1 MNTNNTPPKDMK
13 NMPDGAPK
21 GMPPKG
27 APNGMPPMG
36 APNGMPPMGA
46 DGKPLSKKQLKQL
59 KKQQEM
65 AAIMATSK
73 YSRKPGQQG
82 GGPRR
87 GPGGPGGGR
96 RGGPPG
102 RGPTEKAKD
111 FKGSLVRT
119 IKYVSRFKWPILF
132 VALLCILS
140 SIAQIFSPKVQGQV
154 INVIQEAFTT
164 GTLNTSALFKWI
176 LLLGVIYVLS
186 ATFSFIQQ
194 WTTAG
199 VTQRLV
205 FSLRKDVDE
214 KLAKLP
220 LKYYDTRTHGEI
232 LSRVTNDVDNVSNT
246 LQQSITQVISSIIT
260 LVGVLVMM
268 LSISWVLTLITMCI
282 TPLYIIV
289 IYVIAPKSQRYFVG
303 QQAALGDINGHVEE
317 MYTGQKIVKAY
328 GRESESIEEFN
339 EINDRY
345 YTYSVRAQ
353 TISGLIMPLNRLL
366 GNFGYVLVC
375 VIGGMFVANG
385 SMLLGDVQAFMQY
398 VRQFNQPIQQTSNMM
413 NTLQS
418 TIASAERIFEILDE
432 PEEPAEASGEL
443 DLTHPEGAVKFEHVK
458 FGYSPDKI
466 LMQDLSIDV
475 KKGETIAIV
484 GPTGAGKTTLVN
496 LLMRFYDVNDGKIT
510 VDGVDIRD
518 MTRSGLRSMFGM
530 VLQDTWLFNGTI
542 RDNIAYGRPDAT
554 DEQIVAA
561 SKAARSDHF
570 IRTLPDG
577 YNTEINEEASNI
589 SQGQRQLL
597 TIARAFLADPEIL
610 ILDEAT
616 SSVDTRT
623 EVLIQSAMN
632 ELMKNRTS
640 FVIAHRLSTIRG
652 ADLILV
658 MNHGTIVE
666 QGTHESL
673 LAEGGFYA
681 DLWQSQFAGRD
692 LDEEEVG

>member
-13 NMPDGAPK
+13 NMPAGAPQ
-21 GMPPKG
+21 GMPPQG
-27 APNGMPPMG
+27 APNGMPPM
-36 APNGMPPMGA
+36 PGA
-46 DGKPLSKKQLKQL
+46 DGKPLTKKQQKAL

-73 YSRKPGQQG
+73 YARKNRQGGPGGGPG

-87 GPGGPGGGR
+87 GPGGGGP

-102 RGPTEKAKD
+102 HGPTEKAKD

-140 SIAQIFSPKVQGQV
+140 SIAHIFSPKVQGQV
-154 INVIQEAFTT
+154 INVIQDAFTT
-164 GTLNTSALFKWI
+164 GVLDTAELFKWV

-186 ATFSFIQQ
+186 AAFSFIQQ

-220 LKYYDTRTHGEI
+220 LKYYDSRTHGEI

-246 LQQSITQVISSIIT
+246 LQQSITQVISSVIT

-289 IYVIAPKSQRYFVG
+289 IYVIAPRSQRYFVG

-328 GRESESIEEFN
+328 GRENESIEEFN

-375 VIGGMFVANG
+375 VVGGMFVANG
-385 SMLLGDVQAFMQY
+385 SMRLGDVQAFMQY

-432 PEEPAEASGEL
+432 PEEPKEASGEH
-443 DLTHPEGAVKFEHVK
+443 DLKNPEGAVKFEHVK
-458 FGYSPDKI
+458 FGYDPDKI

-496 LLMRFYDVNDGKIT
+496 LLMRFYDVIDGKIT

>member
-21 GMPPKG
+21 GMPPKD
-27 APNGMPPMG
+27 

-432 PEEPAEASGEL
+432 PEEPKEASGEH
-443 DLTHPEGAVKFEHVK
+443 DLKNPEGAVKFEHVK

>member
-13 NMPDGAPK
+13 NMPAGAPQ
-21 GMPPKG
+21 GMPPQG
-27 APNGMPPMG
+27 APNGMPPM
-36 APNGMPPMGA
+36 PGA
-46 DGKPLSKKQLKQL
+46 DGKPLTKKQQKAL

-73 YSRKPGQQG
+73 YARKNRQGGPGGGPG

-87 GPGGPGGGR
+87 GPGGGGP

-102 RGPTEKAKD
+102 HGPTEKAKD

-140 SIAQIFSPKVQGQV
+140 SIAHIFSPKVQGQV
-154 INVIQEAFTT
+154 INVIQDAFTT
-164 GTLNTSALFKWI
+164 GVLDTAELFKWV

-186 ATFSFIQQ
+186 AAFSFIQQ

-220 LKYYDTRTHGEI
+220 LKYYDSRTHGEI

-246 LQQSITQVISSIIT
+246 LQQSITQVISSVIT

-289 IYVIAPKSQRYFVG
+289 IYVIAPRSQRYFVG

-328 GRESESIEEFN
+328 GRENESIEEFN

-375 VIGGMFVANG
+375 VVGGMFVANG
-385 SMLLGDVQAFMQY
+385 SMRLGDVQAFMQY

-432 PEEPAEASGEL
+432 PEEPKEASGEH
-443 DLTHPEGAVKFEHVK
+443 DLKNPEGAVKFEHVK
-458 FGYSPDKI
+458 FGYDPDKI

-496 LLMRFYDVNDGKIT
+496 LLMRFYDVIDGKIT

-597 TIARAFLADPEIL
+597 TVARAFLADPEIL

>member
-13 NMPDGAPK
+13 NMPQGTPPQ
-21 GMPPKG
+21 GMP
-27 APNGMPPMG
+27 GMPPMAG
-36 APNGMPPMGA
+36 TNGH
-46 DGKPLSKKQLKQL
+46 PLTKRQLKQL

-65 AAIMATSK
+65 AAIMASSK
-73 YSRKPGQQG
+73 YSRKPGQG
-82 GGPRR
+82 GPGGPRR
-87 GPGGPGGGR
+87 GGPGGGPR

-102 RGPTEKAKD
+102 RGPVEKAKD

-119 IKYVSRFKWPILF
+119 VKYISRFKWAILF

-140 SIAQIFSPKVQGQV
+140 SIAHVFSPKVQGEV
-154 INVIQEAFTT
+154 INVINDAFKT
-164 GTLNTSALFKWI
+164 GVLNTAELFKWI
-176 LLLGVIYVLS
+176 LLLGTIYVLS
-186 ATFSFIQQ
+186 AAFSFIQQ

-199 VTQRLV
+199 VTQKLV
-205 FSLRKDVDE
+205 FNLRKDVDE

-220 LKYYDTRTHGEI
+220 LKYYDSRTHGEI

-246 LQQSITQVISSIIT
+246 LQQSITQVISSVIT
-260 LVGVLVMM
+260 LVGVLAMM

-328 GRESESIEEFN
+328 GREEESIDEFC
-339 EINDRY
+339 EINERY

-375 VIGGMFVANG
+375 VVGGMFVANG
-385 SMLLGDVQAFMQY
+385 SMRLGDVQAFMQY

-432 PEEPAEASGEL
+432 PEEPAEASGEH
-443 DLTHPEGAVKFEHVK
+443 DLTNPEGAVRFEHVK
-458 FGYSPDKI
+458 FGYDPDKI

-530 VLQDTWLFNGTI
+530 VLQDTWLFNGSI
-542 RDNIAYGRPDAT
+542 RDNIAYGRPDASE
-554 DEQIVAA
+554 EQIVAA

-673 LAEGGFYA
+673 LAAGGFYA

-692 LDEEEVG
+692 LDEEQVG

>member
-13 NMPDGAPK
+13 NMPAGAPQ
-21 GMPPKG
+21 GMPPQG
-27 APNGMPPMG
+27 APNGMPPM
-36 APNGMPPMGA
+36 PGA

-73 YSRKPGQQG
+73 YARKNRQGGPG

-87 GPGGPGGGR
+87 GPGGGGP

-140 SIAQIFSPKVQGQV
+140 SIAHIFSPKVQGQV
-154 INVIQEAFTT
+154 INVIQDAFTT
-164 GTLNTSALFKWI
+164 GVLDTAELFKWV

-186 ATFSFIQQ
+186 AAFSFIQQ

-220 LKYYDTRTHGEI
+220 LKYYDSRTHGEI

-246 LQQSITQVISSIIT
+246 LQQSITQVISSVIT

-328 GRESESIEEFN
+328 GRENESIEEFN

-375 VIGGMFVANG
+375 VVGGMFVANG
-385 SMLLGDVQAFMQY
+385 SMRLGDVQAFMQY

-432 PEEPAEASGEL
+432 PEEPKEASGEH

-458 FGYSPDKI
+458 FGYDPDKI

-496 LLMRFYDVNDGKIT
+496 LLMRFYDVIDGRIT

-518 MTRSGLRSMFGM
+518 MTRNGLRSMFGM

>member
-13 NMPDGAPK
+13 KMPEGATQ
-21 GMPPKG
+21 GMPPQG
-27 APNGMPPMG
+27 APNGMPPM
-36 APNGMPPMGA
+36 PGA
-46 DGKPLSKKQLKQL
+46 DGKPLTKKQLKQL

-140 SIAQIFSPKVQGQV
+140 SIAQVFSPKVQGQV

-164 GTLNTSALFKWI
+164 GSLDTSALFKWI

-205 FSLRKDVDE
+205 YSLRKDVDE

-328 GRESESIEEFN
+328 GRENESIEEFN

-375 VIGGMFVANG
+375 VIGGMFVAND

-432 PEEPAEASGEL
+432 PEEPKEASGEH
-443 DLTHPEGAVKFEHVK
+443 DLKNPEGAVKFEHVK

>member
-432 PEEPAEASGEL
+432 PEEPKEASGEH
-443 DLTHPEGAVKFEHVK
+443 DLKNPEGAVKFEHVK

>member
-46 DGKPLSKKQLKQL
+46 DGKPMTKKQLKQL

-111 FKGSLVRT
+111 FKGSLIRT

-260 LVGVLVMM
+260 LVGVLAMM

-328 GRESESIEEFN
+328 GRENESIEEFN

-432 PEEPAEASGEL
+432 PEEPKEASGEH
-443 DLTHPEGAVKFEHVK
+443 DLKNPEGAVKFEHVK